1 MARLKLFSK
10 CCFNILYKW
19 SQNFLKWHLNV
30 FSLDQLETKIQL
42 PNTKLL
48 HFFVVVEIQQKS
60 KHRYLA
66 KYLNFLFSKNQTFL
80 GIICEMNK
88 ILTGTSKILSF
99 RCDLT
104 TGLFRDADSI
114 LDTAEYI
121 C

>member
-1 MARLKLFSK
+1 MVL
-10 CCFNILYKW
+10 IW
-19 SQNFLKWHLNV
+19 SV
-30 FSLDQLETKIQL
+30 ADATETIC
-42 PNTKLL
+42 
-48 HFFVVVEIQQKS
+48 S
-60 KHRYLA
+60 YSLA
-66 KYLNFLFSKNQTFL
+66 KYHNFLFSKNQTFL

-104 TGLFRDADSI
+104 TGLFRNTDSI